1 MFRLSARGPN
11 PTTGPLHH
19 LGSGGGADRRRVGTR
34 LALGE
39 DAERVLARD
48 LAEARAYVAHMTQ
61 GDNYAWA
68 IVADDCD
75 TDEAVGVVAF
85 SVDEENRNAWFFYWL
100 HPEYRGRGLTA
111 RAARAAADWALGP
124 GGLYRLE
131 LGHRVNNP
139 ASGGVARAAGFVQE
153 GVERE
158 KFLINGERVDV
169 YTYGRLASD

>member
-1 MFRLSARGPN
+1 MSEIAGPVR
-11 PTTGPLHH
+11 PLR
-19 LGSGGGADRRRVGTR
+19 A
-34 LALGE
+34 E
-39 DAERVLARD
+39 DAEAVLAAFTADAAEMSRQGTVRD
-48 LAEARAYVAHMTQ
+48 LAEARTYVAHMTQ

-111 RAARAAADWALGP
+111 RAARAVADWALGP